1 MNSKSE
7 RLQLRCTPSTA
18 ALLREAAEA
27 QGQDLTSFVV
37 GAAVDRARQV
47 VAEDRVLRL
56 SSDDIQLLE
65 RTLTQDGAIP
75 QLTRLFQ
82 KVDGARHGV
91 STTS

>member
-47 VAEDRVLRL
+47 VAEDRMLRL
-56 SSDDIQLLE
+56 SSDDIQLLG
-65 RTLTQDGAIP
+65 RTLTQNGAIP

-82 KVDGARHGV
+82 KVDEAGRNKT
-91 STTS
+91 STH